1 MIWIYWIEDW
11 LLLALN
17 LLLVAIEDVHVGSR
31 PDSRLFAVGA
41 PLLKLLQ
48 LLYPRLVEDA
58 LQGFVVGVK
67 VYLLFWRVESDLAH
81 QVVDVQ
87 IL

>member
-1 MIWIYWIEDW
+1 M
-11 LLLALN
+11 LLALY
-17 LLLVAIEDVHVGSR
+17 LFRVAIEDVHVGSR
-31 PDSRLFAVGA
+31 LYSRLLAAVAA

-48 LLYPRLVEDA
+48 LSDPRLVEDA
-58 LQGFVVGVK
+58 LERFTVA
-67 VYLLFWRVESDLAH
+67 VEIDLNLRRFEYDLAH

>member
-11 LLLALN
+11 WLLLALD
-17 LLLVAIEDVHVGSR
+17 LLRVAIEDVHVGSR
-31 PDSRLFAVGA
+31 PDGRLFAAGA

-58 LQGFVVGVK
+58 LEGFAV
-67 VYLLFWRVESDLAH
+67 RVE
-81 QVVDVQ
+81 V
-87 IL
+87 